1 MVAKLLFFRKRFPL
15 VLDFRRLVLPLFAD
29 DFGDLWVGKT
39 RILGNDL
46 GLMVLT
52 VENERCEKSVQR

>member
-1 MVAKLLFFRKRFPL
+1 MAKLLFFRKRFPL

-29 DFGDLWVGKT
+29 DLGDLWIGKAG
-39 RILGNDL
+39 ILGDDL

-52 VENERCEKSVQR
+52 IQDESYEKSVKG